1 MDLEPADYDENLYN
15 DYIYGSAEVVGL
27 MCLKV
32 FVKGNEKLYD
42 ELKYSAMKLGS
53 AFQKV
58 NFLRDMEY
66 DNAQLGRTYFP
77 NIDFDTITNQQKNEI
92 ITDIEKDFDVAILG
106 LMKLDKDSFF
116 GVYVAYR
123 YYRELMQKI
132 KKINMSRLRKERIRV
147 SNFRKFSLIL
157 NSRIKIAL
165 GLF

>member
-1 MDLEPADYDENLYN
+1 MRRESSTLTPTRYQTILSKLKNSLNNIELSLRNKSSDLEGL
-15 DYIYGSAEVVGL
+15 IAE
-27 MCLKV
+27 
-32 FVKGNEKLYD
+32 
-42 ELKYSAMKLGS
+42 
-53 AFQKV
+53 
-58 NFLRDMEY
+58 
-66 DNAQLGRTYFP
+66 T
-77 NIDFDTITNQQKNEI
+77 I